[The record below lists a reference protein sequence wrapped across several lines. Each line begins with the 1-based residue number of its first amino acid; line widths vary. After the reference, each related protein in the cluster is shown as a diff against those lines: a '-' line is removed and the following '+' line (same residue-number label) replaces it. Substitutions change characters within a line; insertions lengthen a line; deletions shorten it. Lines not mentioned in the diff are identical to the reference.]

1 MVFPGVM
8 YGCKSLAIKKAE
20 CKRTDI
26 FELWCWRV
34 PWTARRSNQ
43 SILKEVSPATHSSIL
58 AWRIPINREVWRAT
72 VHGMARVRHNVTT
85 KSPPETYTNFT
96 IEQKTMI
103 LFISEFY
110 EPNKSLIQKISDKDS
125 TKRKNYSP
133 ILLLSESRSVVSDSS
148 RPHGLYSPWNSP
160 GQNTGV
166 GSLSLLHGIFPTQ
179 GSNLGLPHCRQILYQ
194 LNKGS
199 PISLENSGKNSLGN
213 IGQLNPIKLIHHGQ
227 FQEHMVDLTYK
238 INYHIKRDKS

>member
-1 MVFPGVM
+1 M
-8 YGCKSLAIKKAE
+8 YRCKSLAIKKAE
-20 CKRTDI
+20 CKRTDT

-43 SILKEVSPATHSSIL
+43 SILKEVSPATHSNIL

-72 VHGMARVRHNVTT
+72 VHGTARVRHNVTT

-133 ILLLSESRSVVSDSS
+133 ILFLSESHSAVSNSS

-160 GQNTGV
+160 CQNTGV

-213 IGQLNPIKLIHHGQ
+213 IGQLSPIKLIHHGQ

>member
-1 MVFPGVM
+1 MQEM
-8 YGCKSLAIKKAE
+8 QESL
-20 CKRTDI
+20 
-26 FELWCWRV
+26 V
-34 PWTARRSNQ
+34 RSLGQ
-43 SILKEVSPATHSSIL
+43 EDPLAKEMATHSSTL
-58 AWRIPINREVWRAT
+58 DWRIPINKEAWWAT
-72 VHGMARVRHNVTT
+72 VHGMARVRHNLII
-85 KSPPETYTNFT
+85 SPPQTYTNFT

-133 ILLLSESRSVVSDSS
+133 TLLLSESHSVVSNSS
-148 RPHGLYSPWNSP
+148 QPHGLYSPWNCP

-179 GSNLGLPHCRQILYQ
+179 GSNLGLPHCRWILYQ
-194 LNKGS
+194 LNHKGS

-213 IGQLNPIKLIHHGQ
+213 ISQLNPIKLIHHGQ
-227 FQEHMVDLTYK
+227 FQEHMVDLKYK
-238 INYHIKRDKS
+238 INYHIKRDQS